1 MSPRVPGP
9 PLRGEAAAA
18 FPRRYCSRD
27 LRVTRLGWLLAALLL
42 AVPFAYGTFFAS
54 DGNSCGAFDS
64 GPNRGAEERFC
75 GFGPTNPTNG
85 PVTIGDHSAVFV
97 FVNLVPASIVVVGGL
112 LATLG
117 LSRWFFPAG
126 IVLGVLS
133 AVVLF
138 TLEP

>member
-1 MSPRVPGP
+1 M
-9 PLRGEAAAA
+9 
-18 FPRRYCSRD
+18 
-27 LRVTRLGWLLAALLL
+27 TRLGWLLAALLL
-42 AVPFAYGTFFAS
+42 AVPFAYGMFFVS
-54 DGNSCGAFDS
+54 DANSSGGLDS

-85 PVTIGDHSAVFV
+85 PVDYSDHSAVFV

-117 LSRWFFPAG
+117 FSRWFFPAG

-133 AVVLF
+133 AVVVF
-138 TLEP
+138 MLEP